1 MTLANQVSMFI
12 HLINQIF
19 ENFVDFTNLLID
31 LLNVLFFLLNH
42 YFIQNNLILQ
52 LKQILSANDQIQLF
66 SGL

>member
-42 YFIQNNLILQ
+42 CFIQNNLILQ
-52 LKQILSANDQIQLF
+52 LKEILSANNQIQLF